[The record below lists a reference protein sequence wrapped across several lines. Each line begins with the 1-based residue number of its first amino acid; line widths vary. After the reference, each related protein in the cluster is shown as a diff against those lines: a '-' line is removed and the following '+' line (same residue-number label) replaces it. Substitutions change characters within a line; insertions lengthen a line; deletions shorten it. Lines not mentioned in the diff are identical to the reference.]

1 MWVYLKNKEP
11 FAFAGLWD
19 MWRKPDG
26 GKVESFTII
35 TTVNA
40 RRIADKR
47 IILLGCRLADLLT
60 RILGN

>member
-11 FAFAGLWD
+11 FGLAGLWD

-47 IILLGCRLADLLT
+47 IILS
-60 RILGN
+60 